1 MSSGQGGGPPDG
13 DQSGGPPDHAKSKRP
28 DHVDDLVPFLQGR
41 SAAMVRYESGSE
53 IVDKRAVDWDL
64 SLGGDRAEF
73 EQDNGFR
80 VTLDVARDVEE
91 VWEDAN

>member
-1 MSSGQGGGPPDG
+1 MSPDAPGGRGGGPPD
-13 DQSGGPPDHAKSKRP
+13 DVPSVVP

-41 SAAMVRYESGSE
+41 PAAMVRYESGSE
-53 IVDKRAVDWDL
+53 MVDKKAVDWDL

-91 VWEDAN
+91 VWEE